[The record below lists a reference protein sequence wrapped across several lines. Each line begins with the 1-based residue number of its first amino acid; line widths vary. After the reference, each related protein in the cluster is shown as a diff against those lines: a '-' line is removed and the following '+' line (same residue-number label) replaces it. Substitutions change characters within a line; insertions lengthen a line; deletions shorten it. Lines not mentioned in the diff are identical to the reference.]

1 MPGRMPGHKLLSN
14 LDCKSMAC
22 PPSSR
27 ETWLTHVDSRGPRAQ
42 KPQGRVEK
50 VRRTLNKSRIRKN
63 WVLPAARTDAGL
75 PTILQNVS
83 ICQHT
88 RCRHHAVDDVLA
100 NCNDFSV
107 QVVNYC
113 IQSICWL
120 QRKAASRCCT
130 PCFEIVKHLQHCP
143 ACWTGPLTAET
154 TSKVLKFPPSQRRR
168 SSGLCLN
175 STRRSRRRTH
185 SVKEASGRSVGQA
198 SEKYS
203 AQRMQLLSHHVNMHE
218 NNLDKE
224 CHGILQ
230 VCWLCCAVFLW
241 TREAESPGR
250 ASTTSVTVTP
260 STKTVEQ
267 PMS

>member
-1 MPGRMPGHKLLSN
+1 MPGHKLLSN

-50 VRRTLNKSRIRKN
+50 VRRTLNKSRIKALQQKLSASR
-63 WVLPAARTDAGL
+63 LPAARTDAGL
-75 PTILQNVS
+75 PTILQNVA

-100 NCNDFSV
+100 NCNGLSV

-130 PCFEIVKHLQHCP
+130 PCFEIVK
-143 ACWTGPLTAET
+143 
-154 TSKVLKFPPSQRRR
+154 
-168 SSGLCLN
+168 
-175 STRRSRRRTH
+175 
-185 SVKEASGRSVGQA
+185 
-198 SEKYS
+198 
-203 AQRMQLLSHHVNMHE
+203 
-218 NNLDKE
+218 
-224 CHGILQ
+224 
-230 VCWLCCAVFLW
+230 
-241 TREAESPGR
+241 
-250 ASTTSVTVTP
+250 
-260 STKTVEQ
+260 
-267 PMS
+267 